1 MRGKYQKKRER
12 KAIGVVEARL
22 AEIRLEETNLSKRV
36 CTALTEG
43 GVQTLLDLAR
53 RSDKQLLD
61 IKNIGQA
68 ALTQIH
74 EAMDGNADAVKYRFV
89 MNIG

>member
-22 AEIRLEETNLSKRV
+22 AEIRLDETGISKRV
-36 CTALTEG
+36 CTALSEA
-43 GVQTLLDLAR
+43 GVQNLLELAKCT
-53 RSDKQLLD
+53 DKQLLD
-61 IKNIGQA
+61 MKNIGQA

-74 EAMDGNADAVKYRFV
+74 ETMDSNADAVKYRSV